1 METDGKAELNT
12 KHLSGLVALT
22 LLYDDVEEEDERVV
36 QQHEHHS
43 VVAMIRNNV
52 EGGG

>member
-12 KHLSGLVALT
+12 KHLSGLVTLT
-22 LLYDDVEEEDERVV
+22 VLYDDDQQEDERVV

-43 VVAMIRNNV
+43 VVSMIRNNV